1 MLASTTLPS
10 AAQPS
15 ATEPAVSLA
24 AAERDLPAMPAK
36 MPAAVPLDEPVATA
50 STAAPIG
57 KMPAGLTT
65 DEAATLAEIRQN
77 ARGAEV
83 ICIVRPLSDPHAR
96 SEIIVLD
103 KASPEFLQ
111 KLADE
116 RRSEVEASRR
126 LTSLDLPAKN
136 RQ

>member
-1 MLASTTLPS
+1 
-10 AAQPS
+10 
-15 ATEPAVSLA
+15 
-24 AAERDLPAMPAK
+24 
-36 MPAAVPLDEPVATA
+36 MPAAAPV
-50 STAAPIG
+50 G
-57 KMPAGLTT
+57 NMPAGLTT
-65 DEAATLAEIRQN
+65 DEAATLAEIRQK

-116 RRSEVEASRR
+116 RRNEVEDSRR
-126 LTSLDLPAKN
+126 LTSLEVGEK
-136 RQ
+136 R

>member
-1 MLASTTLPS
+1 
-10 AAQPS
+10 
-15 ATEPAVSLA
+15 
-24 AAERDLPAMPAK
+24 MPAK
-36 MPAAVPLDEPVATA
+36 MPAVAAPDAPATA
-50 STAAPIG
+50 SG
-57 KMPAGLTT
+57 KAPAGLTT
-65 DEAATLAEIRQN
+65 DEAATLAEIRQK

-116 RRSEVEASRR
+116 HRQEVEASRR
-126 LTSLDLPAKN
+126 LTSLDVPVASH
-136 RQ
+136 